1 MIKLFKRI
9 IKMNFKKYTI
19 SFIFL
24 IVYSILKL
32 LPPFYIG
39 IVIDGITTNK
49 MTYDYFIQITTGLI
63 VVPFLLYIS
72 CSIWGYALF
81 KSAEE
86 IDTQLKKI
94 LMRHY
99 LKMFPNFYEKYSSGS
114 LMGRITND
122 LDSIEI
128 YSGFGM
134 MSLYDGF
141 VSPIFVIVLML
152 LTSNVVL
159 TLVALIPLIIM
170 IFLSSKVEKKFE
182 KNDIE
187 IKESFDKM
195 NDAVLNYANGL
206 QTVRSYNLTDKMYH
220 TYRDAALEYEK
231 AVNDFYRIASLY
243 SIIGQLMPTF
253 SIVITLILGFYFISI
268 QSLTIGSLL
277 SFIVY
282 IRYLEWPMNAIAS
295 SLGTQI
301 SAKVSLLRI
310 DEILNEQPLLKSGE
324 HAISSIEHVEFKNFS
339 YSIKDLKILDKISFN
354 FKAGDFI
361 GVVGKTGSGKTTLLK
376 QLLRLNEIKN
386 NTIFINNLPIEHYDI
401 EALRSLISY
410 VPQEHMLFSKTIK
423 ENIEFGSECIDFDE
437 ILIKSDLKKDVASF
451 LDKEN
456 TIVGERGIMLSGG
469 QKQRISLARAL
480 AKNRPFY
487 ILDDCLSAL
496 DNETQ
501 ENILINLR
509 KDISNRTLFVA
520 SHRLSVFTNA
530 TKIIVLDEGKIIEMG
545 THEELIANN
554 GWYKEQY
561 DYQKAGESNE

>member
-9 IKMNFKKYTI
+9 IKMNLKKYTI

-134 MSLYDGF
+134 LNLYDGF

-159 TLVALIPLIIM
+159 TIVALIPLIIM

-231 AVNDFYRIASLY
+231 AVNDFYRISSLY

-324 HAISSIEHVEFKNFS
+324 HAISSIEYVEFKNFS

-386 NTIFINNLPIEHYDI
+386 NTIFINNLPIEYYDI

-437 ILIKSDLKKDVASF
+437 ILIKSDLKKDVLSF

-561 DYQKAGESNE
+561 EYQKAGESNE